1 MGHVDLS
8 VVAAVG
14 APLCSGWP
22 EARHCMGRCPIDP
35 GSESGCI
42 GKCPIVSGSGWI
54 WGFVGALV
62 TMGQPDCAKKV
73 RGGGGR
79 LRAKRI
85 QEQRKNDLN
94 LARRPS
100 FFCSKDV
107 RPEGSLY

>member
-35 GSESGCI
+35 GSESGCT
-42 GKCPIVSGSGWI
+42 GRCPIVSGSGWI

-62 TMGQPDCAKKV
+62 TMGLSGICMPKNV
-73 RGGGGR
+73 RGGWWQAARQIKGGGGII
-79 LRAKRI
+79 RI
-85 QEQRKNDLN
+85 LI
-94 LARRPS
+94 
-100 FFCSKDV
+100 
-107 RPEGSLY
+107 